1 MFYKWESRKDIEMKY
16 NVEFV
21 GYKVARKVL
30 EVEADSEEEATR
42 KAWEHLNCKFHK
54 SFHNYKF
61 DQNWK
66 IDDSSQ
72 IVEIEQVSTK
82 PV

>member
-42 KAWEHLNCKFHK
+42 KA
-54 SFHNYKF
+54 
-61 DQNWK
+61 
-66 IDDSSQ
+66 
-72 IVEIEQVSTK
+72 
-82 PV
+82 